1 VHRGCEG
8 RLTETEASQWMA
20 RALAEARRAEK
31 LGEVPIG
38 AVVIAGGKI
47 VGRGYN
53 ETTRTHDP
61 TAHAEILALRRAGR
75 RLGFERL
82 TAAEVFVTLEPC
94 AMCVGAMIQARIASV
109 TFACRDPKAGAI
121 VSLYTLASDPR
132 LNHRFGFR
140 EGILEA
146 ECRSLLQD
154 FFRTRRAENRRAT
167 KFRLET

>member
-1 VHRGCEG
+1 
-8 RLTETEASQWMA
+8 MA

-38 AVVIAGGKI
+38 AVVIAGGRI
-47 VGRGYN
+47 AGRGYN

-121 VSLYTLASDPR
+121 VSLYTLASDSR